1 MLSRDP
7 LGGGLK
13 APTSQNR
20 YAYALDNPTTYSDP
34 SGLSPVL
41 AASQAGSSY
50 TLSGT
55 LIQAGQ
61 AMQSFPLADPLL
73 DLGLLVLGVLP
84 GIGPI
89 SVLLGIVGLAIAA
102 AGKIVEGVGRAIQ
115 GQPFVVGVIAV
126 AFIALLALLLAV
138 ALAASLVM
146 LAFTTPEFSLAMLVS
161 GGWLVALAFM
171 IVFLA
176 IYGVLS
182 YALMSC
188 ATDTRCSKSTA

>member
-7 LGGGLK
+7 LGAEL
-13 APTSQNR
+13 AARTSQNR
-20 YAYALDNPTTYSDP
+20 YAYALDNPTTYSRP

-89 SVLLGIVGLAIAA
+89 SVLLGIVGRAIAA
-102 AGKIVEGVGRAIQ
+102 AGKIVEGLGKAIQ
-115 GQPFVVGVIAV
+115 GHTVVGGGIAV
-126 AFIALLALLLAV
+126 AFIAVFALIL
-138 ALAASLVM
+138 
-146 LAFTTPEFSLAMLVS
+146 
-161 GGWLVALAFM
+161 
-171 IVFLA
+171 
-176 IYGVLS
+176 
-182 YALMSC
+182 
-188 ATDTRCSKSTA
+188 